1 MKIVLCAFIVK
12 YDLIIIINFLRKRPV
27 FIFWENSKMHFIWAV
42 NVSSNLVATFIFY
55 SAFFEIRDKFI
66 RIIVKQLNFLA
77 IKYNLSEAWLKI
89 LFVNSFLFTYFVL
102 KIQKLYIN
110 FIVLIWI
117 LSYFLNS
124 LLIDSRKV
132 FVILFN
138 LIN

>member
-1 MKIVLCAFIVK
+1 MKIILCAFIVK

-66 RIIVKQLNFLA
+66 RIIVKQLNFLP
-77 IKYNLSEAWLKI
+77 IKYNLSKAWLKI
-89 LFVNSFLFTYFVL
+89 FLVNSFFFTYFVL
-102 KIQKLYIN
+102 EIQKLYIN